1 MSTSPADGLVRETI
15 AAALELPP
23 RQRADFLRLR
33 LLEIQELMAQRPEE
47 RPWTFTELAGTDGS
61 RIFRGGT
68 GHSLVVD
75 PEGTLWRARS
85 YEDFLT
91 EYTIDGNECTIS
103 SLTPVYREMRRHP
116 LT

>member
-1 MSTSPADGLVRETI
+1 
-15 AAALELPP
+15 
-23 RQRADFLRLR
+23 
-33 LLEIQELMAQRPEE
+33 MAQRPEE
-47 RPWTFTELAGTDGS
+47 RPWTFTELSGTDGS

-91 EYTIDGNECTIS
+91 EYTIAGNECTIS
-103 SLTPVYREMRRHP
+103 SLTPVYEEMRRYP
-116 LT
+116 LRESQRVD